1 MAVFWALVVGLTI
14 WIAGWAFGIKAI
26 DTFMIT
32 IALVVAAAAYQ
43 MAKPYLLDQ
52 LGRR

>member
-1 MAVFWALVVGLTI
+1 MAVFWAAVIGLTI
-14 WIAGWAFGIKAI
+14 WIVGWAFGIKAI

-32 IALVVAAAAYQ
+32 IVLVVGAAAYQ
-43 MAKPYLLDQ
+43 MAKPYMLEQ